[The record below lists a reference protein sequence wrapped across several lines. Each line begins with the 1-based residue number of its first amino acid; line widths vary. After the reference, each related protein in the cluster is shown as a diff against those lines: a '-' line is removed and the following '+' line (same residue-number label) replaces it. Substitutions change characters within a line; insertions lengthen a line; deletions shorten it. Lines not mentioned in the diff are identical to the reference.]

1 MIPNSGL
8 NNNSVTSYFIKDVFR
23 SVLVFILTVLSSNI
37 QKLTMYIT
45 YCLWSRT
52 TCLKV
57 YNNLRH
63 NGCKMVSCF
72 VLFHV
77 P

>member
-45 YCLWSRT
+45 YYLWSRT

-57 YNNLRH
+57 CNNA
-63 NGCKMVSCF
+63 
-72 VLFHV
+72 
-77 P
+77 